1 MRNSEDWAKSFGSG
15 RRSVVICDLFPYSCM
30 RLPHSRYILPSD
42 RLSLTEFE
50 KKGGFIKPTEG
61 LLEQYQVDSGEVMDM
76 LSHLLDGKQQAM
88 LGIHNTPIRLSDYV
102 CNLATVW
109 RAGAVIG
116 TDTTDSTLID
126 DMNAQDSC

>member
-1 MRNSEDWAKSFGSG
+1 
-15 RRSVVICDLFPYSCM
+15 M

-61 LLEQYQVDSGEVMDM
+61 LLEQYQVDSSEVMDM

-102 CNLATVW
+102 YNLATVW
-109 RAGAVIG
+109 RAGAVVG
-116 TDTTDSTLID
+116 TDTAGSTLID
-126 DMNAQDSC
+126 DMNAQDSS